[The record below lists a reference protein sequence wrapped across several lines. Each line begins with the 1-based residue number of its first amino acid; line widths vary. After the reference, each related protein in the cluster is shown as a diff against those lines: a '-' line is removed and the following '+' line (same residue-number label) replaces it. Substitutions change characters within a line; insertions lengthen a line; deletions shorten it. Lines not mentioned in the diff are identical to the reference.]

1 MYYSAIV
8 LLALFVLVIENYDI
22 IFKPGNYNNQ
32 PAWATYRKFLLVV
45 LVYYTADTLWGIIE
59 HFKLPVL
66 LYIDTAFYFIS
77 MGGCILLWTQF
88 QVTYL
93 NDKSIYNRHLLYAGR
108 GFFGALTAAVIIN
121 LITPILFSVD
131 AQCVYHA
138 YPVRHVFLI
147 AQIVLLVLT
156 SGYLLHANQ
165 QKKKQAKRRS
175 RTIALCGLLAAAFL
189 TVQLWFP
196 YLPLYTVAYMLGT
209 CLLHSFVVNDEK
221 DEYKTELENALAREK
236 KHFEELD
243 NARTLAYQDAL
254 TGVKSKVAYL
264 EFEDNKNR
272 AIREGLKPAF
282 AVAVFDINGLKEVN
296 DTLGHEKGDEL
307 IISACSVICRHFKHS
322 PIFRIGGDEF
332 VALLEGEDYQN
343 RTALISSFNAKMDT
357 PESPDQVI
365 IAMGVSEYRDG
376 EDDSLNTVFVRADTR
391 MYERKHEL
399 KSKKPASE
407 AAYQT

>member
-1 MYYSAIV
+1 MIKKEDTMYYSAIV
-8 LLALFVLVIENYDI
+8 LLALLVLVIENYDI
-22 IFKPGNYNNQ
+22 IFKPGSYIKQ

-59 HFKLPVL
+59 HFKLPTL

-93 NDKSIYNRHLLYAGR
+93 NDKSIRNKMLLYAGR
-108 GFFGALTAAVIIN
+108 IFFGSLTAAVAVNIF
-121 LITPILFSVD
+121 TPILYSVD

-138 YPVRHVFLI
+138 NPVRHVFLI

-156 SGYLLHANQ
+156 SGYLLLADK
-165 QKKKQAKRRS
+165 QKKIQAHRRS

-189 TVQLWFP
+189 TIQIWFP

-221 DEYKTELENALAREK
+221 DEYKTELEDALAREK
-236 KHFEELD
+236 KQFEELK

-254 TGVKSKVAYL
+254 TGVKSKVAYF
-264 EFEDNKNR
+264 EFEEKKNR

-296 DTLGHEKGDEL
+296 DTLGHEKGDEF

-332 VALLEGEDYQN
+332 AALLEGEDYQN
-343 RTALISSFNAKMDT
+343 RAALISSFHAKMDT

-365 IAMGVSEYRDG
+365 IAMGVSDYRDG
-376 EDDSLNTVFVRADTR
+376 EDDSMQQVFERADSQ

-399 KSKKPASE
+399 KSK
-407 AAYQT
+407 